1 MSLRQVTNLL
11 LQGYDDGVISDEVFL
26 LLYELNTSKSPDF
39 PYWEYGLFDLYKL
52 SDDECMAE
60 SRFFKND
67 IYALRDV
74 LNIPE
79 EIVCYNRTLVIGAEA
94 LCMLRLSYPVRY
106 SDMIPR
112 FGQSPPECSI
122 ITSNIVDM
130 IFNFH
135 SYQLSTFQQAWLTV
149 ASLERYAASI
159 HAAGAALDNCWGFV
173 DGTVRRIC
181 RPDELQRA
189 V

>member
-1 MSLRQVTNLL
+1 MSLREVRNLL
-11 LQGYDDGVISDEVFL
+11 LQGYDDGVISDEEFL
-26 LLYELNTSKSPDF
+26 LLYELNTSKNPDF
-39 PYWEYGLFDLYKL
+39 PYWEYGLFDLDKL

-60 SRFFKND
+60 FRFFKND

-79 EIVCYNRTLVIGAEA
+79 EIVCYNRTLVSGTEA
-94 LCMLRLSYPVRY
+94 LCMLLKRLSYPVRY

-112 FGQSPPECSI
+112 FGRSPPECSI

-135 SYQLSTFQQAWLTV
+135 SYRLSTFQQAWLSRTLPMPRPV
-149 ASLERYAASI
+149 
-159 HAAGAALDNCWGFV
+159 AGADFL
-173 DGTVRRIC
+173 
-181 RPDELQRA
+181 PDKNVKVA
-189 V
+189 VGRGIGRGCIKHQTDL